1 MRRFT
6 MTCLSTIAATMI
18 TVLIGLVL
26 PSTSMADARTSA
38 VTQVTAAWD
47 GRRI

>member
-1 MRRFT
+1 MKRFT

-18 TVLIGLVL
+18 TVAIGLIL
-26 PSTSMADARTSA
+26 PSTAMARESTAA
-38 VTQVTAAWD
+38 GAQVTTAWD